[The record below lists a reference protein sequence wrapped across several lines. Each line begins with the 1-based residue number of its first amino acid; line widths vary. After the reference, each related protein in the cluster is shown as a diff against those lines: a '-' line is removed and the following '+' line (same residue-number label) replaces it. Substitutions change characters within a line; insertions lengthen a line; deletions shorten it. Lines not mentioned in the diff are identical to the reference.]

1 MLPSEE
7 EEEEY
12 SIEEDFDEKI
22 KIMLL
27 GDSSVGK
34 SSILRKYC
42 KNEFLGKYITTI
54 GIDFQIKNLTIDNK
68 KIKVQIWDT
77 AGEER
82 YKVVTKS
89 YFNSSNGFII
99 IYDITNRESFCN
111 VNNWI
116 EQISTL
122 VGNNVKC
129 ILFGNKN
136 DWKHKRNVEAKEGIE
151 LAKKFNYKFYETSAK
166 DGNNIEEGFTSL
178 IIDILGDIKSIKE
191 NKYS

>member
-1 MLPSEE
+1 M
-7 EEEEY
+7 
-12 SIEEDFDEKI
+12 K
-22 KIMLL
+22 KKRL

-136 DWKHKRNVEAKEGIE
+136 DLKHKRNVEANEGIE

-191 NKYS
+191 NKYSSSILKKPKKKKIKEKKSCC